1 MIACKLSIRLISKIN
16 GNKKNEQTIMK
27 QSVETVPW
35 NNAKPKISDHVN
47 VVGPPQNHN
56 GYVVYQDGK
65 IIGPRYRY
73 YETAS
78 ENAGCGSVTSFDLA
92 VRENWI

>member
-1 MIACKLSIRLISKIN
+1 MLTLTISDVPFDDLSIIASGPTVADPSTFEDALKILSKHN
-16 GNKKNEQTIMK
+16 
-27 QSVETVPW
+27 
-35 NNAKPKISDHVN
+35 ISDHVN

>member
-1 MIACKLSIRLISKIN
+1 MV
-16 GNKKNEQTIMK
+16 NKTNEQPMTE
-27 QSVETVPW
+27 QSGENVPW
-35 NNAKPKISDHVN
+35 NNNKPKISNQVN
-47 VVGPPQNHN
+47 AVGPPQNHN

-78 ENAGCGSVTSFDLA
+78 ENAGYGSVTSFDLA